1 MAKET
6 IPQEIL
12 ESRILVFKGYKVML
26 DRDLAVLYRV
36 GTKAL
41 NRAVRQ
47 NMDRFPGD
55 FMFKLKKSEANEL
68 SRCQFGTLKR
78 GGNVKYAPYVFTEN
92 GVAMLSSVL
101 HSKRAVAVN
110 IQIMRTFTKLRELLN
125 THADLRRKL
134 EAMERKY
141 DYQFKVVFD
150 AIKNLISAPDEP
162 VKKIG
167 FATRTG
173 S

>member
-1 MAKET
+1 MPKEI

-12 ESRILVFKGYKVML
+12 ESKILVFKGHKVML
-26 DRDLAVLYRV
+26 DRDLAVLCGV
-36 GTKAL
+36 EPKAL
-41 NRAVRQ
+41 NRAVRR

-55 FMFKLKKSEANEL
+55 FMFKLKKAEADVL
-68 SRCQFGTLKR
+68 SRCQIGTLKR
-78 GGNVKYAPYVFTEN
+78 GSNVKYVPYVFTEN

-101 HSKRAVAVN
+101 NSKRAVAVN

-134 EAMERKY
+134 EEMEKKY

-150 AIKNLISAPDEP
+150 AIY
-162 VKKIG
+162 G
-167 FATRTG
+167 
-173 S
+173 